1 MAHVEDRRLPEQWR
15 KIVAAA
21 VAAAAVLAALSLLWI
36 ADEAHYRG
44 CLEKV
49 SVQYPAVAVSAF
61 VGASKANV
69 GPLKVAYAQ
78 QRISGAS
85 GCHHL

>member
-1 MAHVEDRRLPEQWR
+1 MSDAGDGWLPARWR
-15 KIVAAA
+15 PVAGVALA
-21 VAAAAVLAALSLLWI
+21 VSFVLAAVGLLWS

-49 SVQYPAVAVSAF
+49 SVEYPAVAVSAF
-61 VGASKANV
+61 VSPSKANV

-78 QRISGAS
+78 ERISGAK

>member
-1 MAHVEDRRLPEQWR
+1 MEG
-15 KIVAAA
+15 AALA
-21 VAAAAVLAALSLLWI
+21 VAVAVVLGAVGLLWS

-49 SVQYPAVAVSAF
+49 SVKFPPVAVSAF
-61 VGASKANV
+61 VSASKANV

-78 QRISGAS
+78 ERISGANA
-85 GCHHL
+85 CHHL